1 MYCSAFAS
9 CCIGEARQDSRAQI
23 EALVTS
29 CSSVNYTAVTSACRT
44 PADRRKTQPPRVS
57 FTELLPWFFRLRT
70 PSAAALSG
78 GGGTVHRSRRIG
90 NGRPVG
96 RRPHAQPSRRTGRRV
111 KSPRRAHPIR
121 TATRT
126 PTGADAR
133 AHEICTYVIILIS
146 RVFVIIPPLRLSAC
160 TRAKRP

>member
-1 MYCSAFAS
+1 MLLRRAASARRVKTR
-9 CCIGEARQDSRAQI
+9 AR
-23 EALVTS
+23 VTS
-29 CSSVNYTAVTSACRT
+29 CSSVNTAVTSAFRP
-44 PADRRKTQPPRVS
+44 PADRRKTRPPRVS
-57 FTELLPWFFRLRT
+57 FTELLPWVFRLRT
-70 PSAAALSG
+70 PSAAALSGG

-146 RVFVIIPPLRLSAC
+146 RVSVIIPPLRLSAC
-160 TRAKRP
+160 TRATRP